1 MSRQSSLLNLLA
13 AAGLAQSDLE
23 RERARG
29 ARDAAVAQAVAGGV
43 SGSISGLTGAA
54 EKVHDEA
61 DKDLVRGLELDRLVG
76 PGQMTLGGPSV
87 VPAGVTVNPAG
98 TAATLSQTLGL
109 TPSKGA
115 YTAPLS
121 AIPVA
126 AAPVKPLTIG
136 ADLSVPTGVITPTP
150 APTPVTAPH
159 PVDSGWDQPIDMAN
173 GANVDVPALKTPE
186 ISADELKAPAKL
198 PVWLSP
204 LLPDAKPEVPKV
216 DVLGPVAAPKS
227 WLSPLYD
234 MPVTADGPK
243 PVPVTLGVPTDTA
256 RNEMTGTL
264 RPGVVL
270 TPEMK
275 QPIDDAEKSMDEDA
289 RNQLESAINSGVRTH
304 TQQAALY
311 ANRANNPYPV
321 AAPGTS
327 DHEVGKAIDVD
338 LTMMDA
344 PTRSSFLKTQ
354 DDNKAAGK
362 SYYAFNTPNDKIHG
376 KLMDGTVAD
385 DAPRVVPA
393 VANDSMG
400 PLPGETR
407 DAFKTR
413 AKKLGL
419 SDDDTEMF
427 THKVFDTS
435 AIRDQRRVVA
445 AALEGKPGFTPEQIL
460 AGQDAIAPLPADNL
474 GAPTSISAKRP
485 SPSDKPLSEPSA
497 VSWKTTPE
505 QDAEAYLAERGVD
518 KHDNPIAKF
527 LGVDNTY
534 DLHKRQIVNAIV
546 AQRHDYE
553 QKYFQSFRDAQKLDL
568 DRRVGESVIA
578 KNYGEAD
585 KASNEGGHATQMAN
599 VVAGAMRPMA
609 ARLKDQLNSDD
620 PNEVVA
626 AQKQLKDE
634 GNKALLAAGVNL
646 ADPKQQVLIQS
657 ALGVGI
663 DDTMKGTKK
672 RDLEPAYLD
681 GIRAAS
687 DNIDAIP
694 RLTKLRKDAA
704 FQPNTLQI
712 MQKQIN
718 GVAVPVVVGGVLTF
732 DIGKVMDK
740 LGDLRRRGEVTPA
753 QYNYL
758 AEAYALK
765 NNLAKVANAGFN
777 LTDGDMARIDVGL
790 FDPYSTAEE
799 YDARMKSMEY
809 DMTKALK
816 NKVDDLN
823 PTFKVPT
830 TLAKTIQGRE
840 IPTDYTPAQ
849 PGAFGAETG
858 KAFGKRSDASSGA
871 DAFGANVGDAASALV
886 PAAIG
891 AVGAGLGHLGNG
903 IDTASKFVD
912 KQVKKVDGSSAP
924 PVATPGAARLPL
936 DLRLGGRLLDLQ
948 KQATKAGVDPAA
960 LAKALAASTA
970 AGADLYTEGQ
980 NFIFDNKRK

>member
-1 MSRQSSLLNLLA
+1 MSRNSSLQGILA
-13 AAGLAQSDLE
+13 AAGLAQSDIE
-23 RERARG
+23 RERIRAQ
-29 ARDAAVAQAVAGGV
+29 RDAALANGWAGAVTGG
-43 SGSISGLTGAA
+43 ISGLTGAA

-76 PGQMTLGGPSV
+76 PGQATLGAVPSTSV
-87 VPAGVTVNPAG
+87 VPIGVTANRPVPPVVLSEPLHEGAGSYAALLPKSWTDISPASIPVELNG
-98 TAATLSQTLGL
+98 PALHAPEVAIVPPVTPEL
-109 TPSKGA
+109 TPKDL
-115 YTAPLS
+115 APPTPKPDWLGPL
-121 AIPVA
+121 AKPVDF
-126 AAPVKPLTIG
+126 AAP
-136 ADLSVPTGVITPTP
+136 
-150 APTPVTAPH
+150 
-159 PVDSGWDQPIDMAN
+159 
-173 GANVDVPALKTPE
+173 
-186 ISADELKAPAKL
+186 
-198 PVWLSP
+198 
-204 LLPDAKPEVPKV
+204 PKV
-216 DVLGPVAAPKS
+216 DVLGPVAPTKS
-227 WLSPLYD
+227 WLAPLVT
-234 MPVTADGPK
+234 PKAPAPETEPLPATPTADTSVHMGDIFAMNK
-243 PVPVTLGVPTDTA
+243 P
-256 RNEMTGTL
+256 M
-264 RPGVVL
+264 L
-270 TPEMK
+270 TPELRR
-275 QPIDDAEKSMDEDA
+275 PIDDAEAGMAAEQKKQLDDA
-289 RNQLESAINSGVRTH
+289 ITSGVRTRDE
-304 TQQAALY
+304 QSKLFAK
-311 ANRANNPYPV
+311 RANNPYPV

-327 DHEVGKAIDVD
+327 EHEAGKAVDIDLGTVD
-338 LTMMDA
+338 
-344 PTRSSFLKTQ
+344 PSTRAAFLKAQ

-362 SYYAFNTPNDKIHG
+362 PYYAFTTPNDPLHG
-376 KLMDGTVAD
+376 TLITPAGTPTTIVAP
-385 DAPRVVPA
+385 APT
-393 VANDSMG
+393 DSMG

-407 DAFKTR
+407 DAYKTR
-413 AKKLGL
+413 VKRVGL

-474 GAPTSISAKRP
+474 GAPTSIGAKRP

-871 DAFGANVGDAASALV
+871 EAFGTNIGGAAAAML
-886 PAAIG
+886 PATTAAIVALTG
-891 AVGAGLGHLGNG
+891 DTVENVKNLVSKGWTYLFGKGWQAPAG
-903 IDTASKFVD
+903 
-912 KQVKKVDGSSAP
+912 
-924 PVATPGAARLPL
+924 
-936 DLRLGGRLLDLQ
+936 
-948 KQATKAGVDPAA
+948 KA
-960 LAKALAASTA
+960 K
-970 AGADLYTEGQ
+970 
-980 NFIFDNKRK
+980 